1 MQEARAMLEATKKKK
16 GVLLKDGEKFDKK
29 AIMQVGRGGGGGQ
42 ESFKGGGGRMPC
54 VQPLVPPG
62 MQRTALCILHAGMSQ
77 LTAESAEGVQQVE
90 RVCVGPSTW
99 VRAPPAAH
107 HQQPWH
113 EPVANCHTLSAASCR
128 CHSPPPPLLR
138 V

>member
-29 AIMQVGRGGGGGQ
+29 AIMQVGRGGGGGR

-54 VQPLVPPG
+54 VQPLMPTG
-62 MQRTALCILHAGMSQ
+62 MQHTALCILHAGMSQ
-77 LTAESAEGVQQVE
+77 LMLRVL
-90 RVCVGPSTW
+90 RVCSRWSVCVLGHQPGCALHLLHTTSNLGMSQLPT
-99 VRAPPAAH
+99 ATPF
-107 HQQPWH
+107 QQPA
-113 EPVANCHTLSAASCR
+113 VAAT
-128 CHSPPPPLLR
+128 PPPLLR